1 MYLDTATYGLPPR
14 PTVDA
19 LHRFLAA
26 WSAGT
31 GDWMADWD
39 QPSDR
44 CRTAFA
50 GLIGVRP
57 GDVACIP
64 AASVG
69 VGVVTAALKP
79 GDEIVVPE
87 DEFTST
93 LFPVL
98 VAGRRGCVVREVP
111 FERLAEAVSPRTR
124 LVAGSLVQMQTGRTA
139 DVSAIC
145 DAAERVGASVLI
157 DATQGIPFVDVSS
170 LISRVDYLVCA
181 AYKHLL
187 CPRGVAFLY
196 VREDHWEELPAHNA
210 NWRSADLPFARYFG
224 GPLTLATDAARFDV
238 SRGWMAWVGAIESL
252 RLLLEW
258 RSEGAFDGVRA
269 LARALAAGLGV
280 DPPNASLVCVPIDDA
295 ETVREH
301 LARAGLKAAV
311 RGTGIR
317 FAVHVYNTRA
327 DVDVAIRTV
336 EPFVR
341 QRAARP

>member
-1 MYLDTATYGLPPR
+1 MGVARADRATPSKGDAPDPLVEIRSLFSPAPGLVYLDTATYGLPPR
-14 PTVDA
+14 PTIDA

-64 AASVG
+64 AASGG

-124 LVAGSLVQMQTGRTA
+124 LVAGSLVQM
-139 DVSAIC
+139 
-145 DAAERVGASVLI
+145 
-157 DATQGIPFVDVSS
+157 P
-170 LISRVDYLVCA
+170 
-181 AYKHLL
+181 
-187 CPRGVAFLY
+187 
-196 VREDHWEELPAHNA
+196 
-210 NWRSADLPFARYFG
+210 
-224 GPLTLATDAARFDV
+224 
-238 SRGWMAWVGAIESL
+238 
-252 RLLLEW
+252 
-258 RSEGAFDGVRA
+258 
-269 LARALAAGLGV
+269 
-280 DPPNASLVCVPIDDA
+280 
-295 ETVREH
+295 
-301 LARAGLKAAV
+301 
-311 RGTGIR
+311 
-317 FAVHVYNTRA
+317 
-327 DVDVAIRTV
+327 
-336 EPFVR
+336 
-341 QRAARP
+341 